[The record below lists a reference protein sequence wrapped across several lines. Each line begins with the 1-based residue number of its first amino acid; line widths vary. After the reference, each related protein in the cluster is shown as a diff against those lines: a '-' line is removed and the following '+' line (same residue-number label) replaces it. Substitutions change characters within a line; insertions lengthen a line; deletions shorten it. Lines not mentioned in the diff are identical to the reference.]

1 MPHLIY
7 AGRHWRIS
15 SDELSLPCLCAVAGR
30 LFWSILLLIIIIY
43 VYDSLG
49 NCNNGWLI
57 LSFLISSFIGCLL
70 SILCEFLILNIS
82 LKGSIVQSEKRVGI
96 NQYLSVHMYLGIMQ
110 FILALFGLLVTQN
123 IDGLEVP
130 CHEDVDKHNTFLILL
145 TIVIIS
151 QLVDIFSQICCCF
164 IFSARKVV
172 DNQNE
177 ENDYTQ
183 SFYVKDNEE
192 AIQLWEGRCRT
203 LCKSAQVCSCN
214 LFGGSNIGE
223 DLEAVAKV
231 LTNFFH
237 HDGFLDVVP
246 TDVVAG
252 IILVRLQQRTIIKE
266 NKSRSM
272 QLYNN
277 PSINNIEDGISNDE
291 IQINMNKFNIKN
303 YSSSMV
309 LSQRSYNGNRDF
321 DVNSPEDKKTMAIL
335 SRSSVYALAMYT
347 HLIVMY
353 MKPCTGCC
361 RLWHSRICN
370 IGCCSLCGTKNV
382 FTKGDVANCMP
393 HLSAVRVLT
402 SEVKNS
408 EVIHAAFYNDS
419 TAKPYAV
426 FIDNDIESVVI
437 AIRGTLSLEDC
448 MTDVLAEFI
457 EMTAAGEQWGFNGK
471 GKFTHDGFLKCALN
485 IRSDLDKY
493 KVLEQI
499 FGNSSNSGNLFSES
513 SEWNYAKN
521 YSLIVTGHSLGAG
534 TASVLTYLLRK
545 SYPKVK
551 CYSFGTPSATFD
563 RQTSLGMYVY

>member
-30 LFWSILLLIIIIY
+30 LFWSILLLIVIIY
-43 VYDSLG
+43 VYGSLEK
-49 NCNNGWLI
+49 CNNGWLI
-57 LSFLISSFIGCLL
+57 LLFLILSFIGCLL
-70 SILCEFLILNIS
+70 SILCEFFILNIS
-82 LKGSIVQSEKRVGI
+82 LKGSMVQTEKRVGI
-96 NQYLSVHMYLGIMQ
+96 NQYLSFHMYLGIMQ

-123 IDGLEVP
+123 IEVIDIP
-130 CHEDVDKHNTFLILL
+130 CHDDIDKHYKFLIIL

-164 IFSARKVV
+164 LFSAQKVV
-172 DNQNE
+172 DTQIE
-177 ENDYTQ
+177 ERVSYLGN
-183 SFYVKDNEE
+183 NEE
-192 AIQLWEGRCRT
+192 AIQRWEGRCRT
-203 LCKSAQVCSCN
+203 LCKSVQICSCN
-214 LFGGSNIGE
+214 IFGGSNIGE

-252 IILVRLQQRTIIKE
+252 IILVRLQQRAIIKE
-266 NKSRSM
+266 KRINMK
-272 QLYNN
+272 LHNN
-277 PSINNIEDGISNDE
+277 PLIDNIEEGKTSNYN
-291 IQINMNKFNIKN
+291 IQINMNKSPNK
-303 YSSSMV
+303 STMG

-321 DVNSPEDKKTMAIL
+321 DINSPEDKKTMEIL
-335 SRSSVYALAMYT
+335 SRTSVYALAMYT

-361 RLWHSRICN
+361 RLWHSRIFN
-370 IGCCSLCGTKNV
+370 IGCCNLCGTKNV
-382 FTKGDVANCMP
+382 FTKGDVDNCMP

-402 SEVKNS
+402 SDLINS
-408 EVIHAAFYNDS
+408 EVIHAAFYNNA

-437 AIRGTLSLEDC
+437 SIRGTLSLEDC
-448 MTDVLAEFI
+448 MTDVRADI
-457 EMTAAGEQWGFNGK
+457 VEMIDAGEQWGFNGK
-471 GKFTHDGFLKCALN
+471 GKFTHEGFLNCALN

-499 FGNSSNSGNLFSES
+499 FGNSSDSGNLYSES
-513 SEWNYAKN
+513 SEWIYAKN
-521 YSLIVTGHSLGAG
+521 YNLIVTGHSLGAG
-534 TASVLTYLLRK
+534 TASVLTYLLQK
-545 SYPKVK
+545 AYPKVK

-563 RQTSLGMYVY
+563 RQTSLGMYKLYIY